1 MYNSYYVYIMSNKNN
16 TTLYIG
22 MTNNIERRSEEHK
35 SGLIRGFTQRYNCD
49 KLVYF
54 ELYSDV
60 NQATEREKQLKKWR
74 REKKEWLIKTVNPD
88 FKDLS
93 DGFLDSLRSL
103 EMTDKYGKQK
113 L

>member
-60 NQATEREKQLKKWR
+60 NQAIEREKQLKKMET
-74 REKKEWLIKTVNPD
+74 REKRVVD
-88 FKDLS
+88 
-93 DGFLDSLRSL
+93 
-103 EMTDKYGKQK
+103 
-113 L
+113 

>member
-1 MYNSYYVYIMSNKNN
+1 
-16 TTLYIG
+16 
-22 MTNNIERRSEEHK
+22 MTNNIERCSEEHK

-60 NQATEREKQLKKWR
+60 NQAIEREKQLKKWR

>member
-1 MYNSYYVYIMSNKNN
+1 
-16 TTLYIG
+16 

>member
-1 MYNSYYVYIMSNKNN
+1 
-16 TTLYIG
+16 
-22 MTNNIERRSEEHK
+22 MTNNIGRRSEEHK

-49 KLVYF
+49 KRVYF

-60 NQATEREKQLKKWR
+60 NQAIEREKQLKKCR
-74 REKKEWLIKTVNPD
+74 REKTEWLIKTVNPD

>member
-22 MTNNIERRSEEHK
+22 MTNNIGRRSEEHK

-49 KLVYF
+49 KRVYF

-60 NQATEREKQLKKWR
+60 NQAIEREKKLKKWR
-74 REKKEWLIKTVNPD
+74 REKKNWLISTMNPELRDLAED
-88 FKDLS
+88 FS
-93 DGFLDSLRSL
+93 TPFGRS
-103 EMTDKYGKQK
+103 K
-113 L
+113 

>member
-1 MYNSYYVYIMSNKNN
+1 
-16 TTLYIG
+16 

-60 NQATEREKQLKKWR
+60 NQAIEREKQLEKWR

-103 EMTDKYGKQK
+103 EMTDKYGKQN

>member
-1 MYNSYYVYIMSNKNN
+1 
-16 TTLYIG
+16 

-60 NQATEREKQLKKWR
+60 NQAIEREKQLKKWR
-74 REKKEWLIKTVNPD
+74 REKKERLIKTVNPD

-93 DGFLDSLRSL
+93 DGLLDSPRSL
-103 EMTDKYGKQK
+103 EMTDKDGKQK